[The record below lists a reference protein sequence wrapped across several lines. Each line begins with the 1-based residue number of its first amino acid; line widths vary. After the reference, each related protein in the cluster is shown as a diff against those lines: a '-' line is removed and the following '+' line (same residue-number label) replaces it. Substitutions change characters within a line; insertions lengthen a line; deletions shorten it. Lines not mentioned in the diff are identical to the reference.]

1 MRFLSQ
7 QSITKFK
14 LSSFLSATV
23 REQIRLDADDI
34 IYDVPFRNIIE
45 LSGLDLTPEEQAGI
59 NLDDDHKLQ
68 MGIDSKDRL
77 ICVLERKNH
86 AEVYNLEQLPT
97 GTYKAIIDFDQYIKS
112 KFMTEGKGNG
122 GVGPI
127 QDIFIDGVLSNRET
141 LDRLLKDPK
150 DEVHDYYNAIIAL
163 CSNFFGIAAD
173 SEDDT
178 VVTLDQLQGLST
190 FYLKSLGNY
199 ALREQLITEFD
210 NTKPYDYCVTIFS
223 TEVIELL
230 EEDRFE
236 INLDYSEDLMIAV
249 DNRNRLFASIVGI
262 SDDGD
267 FDYELNFILEQ
278 LPAKSFK
285 MIQTLFCEIID
296 FVEQEFPDV
305 DGDDIKSKAL
315 FNVVLNLL
323 RQRRMFY
330 DMLKMNKKNLKDLI
344 RYHILPLEFSQ
355 DLH

>member
-1 MRFLSQ
+1 MKFLSQ

-14 LSSFLSATV
+14 LSSFLSAEV
-23 REQIRLDADDI
+23 REQIRLDSDDI

-45 LSGLDLTPEEQAGI
+45 FSGLDLTPEEQAGI
-59 NLDDDHKLQ
+59 NLGDDHKLQ

-77 ICVLERKNH
+77 ICVLDRENH

-97 GTYKAIIDFDQYIKS
+97 GTYKAIIDFDQYL
-112 KFMTEGKGNG
+112 KFKVMVEGNG
-122 GVGPI
+122 EVGPI
-127 QDIFIDGVLSNRET
+127 PDIFVEGVLSNRET
-141 LDRLLKDPK
+141 LDRLLTDPE
-150 DEVHDYYNAIIAL
+150 DQVHDYYNAVIAL
-163 CSNFFGIAAD
+163 CSHFFGIGMGF
-173 SEDDT
+173 EDDA
-178 VVTLDQLQGLST
+178 VVTLDKLQGLST

-199 ALREQLITEFD
+199 ALREHLITEFD
-210 NTKPYDYCVTIFS
+210 NTKPHVCVTIFS

-236 INLDYSEDLMIAV
+236 INLDYSENLMIAV
-249 DNRNRLFASIVGI
+249 DNRNRLFASIVRI

-330 DMLKMNKKNLKDLI
+330 DMLKMNKKNLKNLI
-344 RYHILPLEFSQ
+344 RHHILPLEFSQ
-355 DLH
+355 HSR